1 MLWYKAWLET
11 RWRFVIGLVLAL
23 CSAVGV
29 VLTYPQVLKLMP
41 LVPPEMPGEIGRRI
55 RESMLLMRHFDSYVW
70 AQWFRQNLP
79 QLASLFAIILGTG
92 GVLSRR
98 AGALFTLSL
107 PVSRKRLM
115 RIRAV
120 TGMSELFVLVV
131 APSLL
136 ISLIAPVVH
145 EGYGIGRAV
154 VHALCL
160 FVGVCVYFTL
170 TLMLSTFFN
179 DTWRPLL
186 IALAIALVV
195 SLASQIY
202 IDSPI
207 SPLHLMSAES
217 YFRFGEIP
225 WIGLLVAAAMSFAM
239 YAAANATLASRD
251 F

>member
-11 RWRFVIGLVLAL
+11 RWRFVIGLALIL
-23 CSAVGV
+23 CSAVGA
-29 VLTYPQVLKLMP
+29 VLTYPQVVKLMP
-41 LVPPEMPGEIGRRI
+41 LVPASMPGEIGRRI
-55 RESMLLMRHFDSYVW
+55 RESAELVRTFDGYVW
-70 AQWFRQNLP
+70 AQWFRQSLP

-115 RIRAV
+115 RVRAA
-120 TGMSELFVLVV
+120 TGMAELFVLVV

-136 ISLIAPVVH
+136 ISLIAP
-145 EGYGIGRAV
+145 AV
-154 VHALCL
+154 RESYSIRHALVHALCL
-160 FVGVCVYFTL
+160 FVSVSIYFTL

-186 IALAIALVV
+186 IALGIAMVV
-195 SLASQIY
+195 SLFSQIY
-202 IDSPI
+202 IG
-207 SPLHLMSAES
+207 SPLTQLHVMSAES
-217 YFRFGEIP
+217 YFRSGSIP
-225 WIGLLVAAAMSFAM
+225 WIGLLIAAAMSFAM
-239 YAAANATLASRD
+239 YATANATLASRD